1 MGPKFWSR
9 RLESN
14 FFENFNDWELD
25 MVGDLI
31 HALRGHTPSLEED
44 SVLWKG
50 GRNGQFK
57 IKEAYSLLENP
68 NETVFPSRSI

>member
-1 MGPKFWSR
+1 
-9 RLESN
+9 
-14 FFENFNDWELD
+14 